1 MVYFIH
7 HWKRADSYIFW
18 RKKFFSNSI
27 NISFTLCINQ
37 FPFFKIFYFIF
48 LQTFLLI
55 CLLRLGH
62 WTVESS
68 VSPLTLDFEFLI
80 FEISWMFWMLVTM
93 KDISHGVTWIT
104 CILKTLVTQTFF
116 WYVQWSW
123 SHAFWLLNN
132 KIFLK
137 ILLVARPE
145 NRTRKKRKK
154 KNKNSN
160 CKSFRVKRKHK
171 TPNEKSM
178 AQPYIKPVSRILEKD
193 TICGK
198 KVWILNSELE
208 YTILPKFYVIS

>member
-7 HWKRADSYIFW
+7 HWKKEQIAIFSEE
-18 RKKFFSNSI
+18 KSSSATVLILLSHCASINFFFSRSNFSTYLSFKTWTLNSWI
-27 NISFTLCINQ
+27 FCITFNSWFWVSDFWNFLDVLNAGYHERYITWRYLDHTHLENISYAN
-37 FPFFKIFYFIF
+37 
-48 LQTFLLI
+48 
-55 CLLRLGH
+55 
-62 WTVESS
+62 
-68 VSPLTLDFEFLI
+68 
-80 FEISWMFWMLVTM
+80 
-93 KDISHGVTWIT
+93 
-104 CILKTLVTQTFF
+104 FF

-145 NRTRKKRKK
+145 NRTRKKRE

-198 KVWILNSELE
+198 KVWILNSGLE